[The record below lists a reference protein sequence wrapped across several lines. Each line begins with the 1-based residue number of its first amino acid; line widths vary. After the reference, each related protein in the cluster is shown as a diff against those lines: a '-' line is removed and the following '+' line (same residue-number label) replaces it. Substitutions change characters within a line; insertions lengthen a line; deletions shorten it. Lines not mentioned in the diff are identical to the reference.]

1 MKTIA
6 LLLSILLFSCEDG
19 GIGPNYGCTNL
30 DAVNYDPN
38 ANIDDASCIL
48 PDNSTLNYTSY
59 FQNIFSS
66 ECFVCHFNGAN
77 YSVEDLENIGWLTPG
92 DASTSELYT
101 RITLPESNVLSM
113 PQNLPPLGT
122 VTIIQIEEW
131 INNGCP

>member
-1 MKTIA
+1 
-6 LLLSILLFSCEDG
+6 
-19 GIGPNYGCTNL
+19 
-30 DAVNYDPN
+30 
-38 ANIDDASCIL
+38 
-48 PDNSTLNYTSY
+48 
-59 FQNIFSS
+59 
-66 ECFVCHFNGAN
+66 NGAN